1 MDKKTLR
8 KEGIAILSLLSQQA
22 KKKQQKEQLIHQLL
36 FASKSWQAAETIGL
50 VRSTAIE
57 LATLPVFTRGF
68 QEGKRLVV
76 PKALADKKMVFHEI
90 TPATVYEKS
99 AFGIEEPN
107 HHAPLL
113 PAEIDLLIVPGV
125 VFSTKGYRIGFGG
138 GYYDRFLQDYP
149 NQTVSLVFGE
159 QLRDDWQAEKFDR
172 PVNKLIT
179 DTFKKEVGK

>member
-1 MDKKTLR
+1 M
-8 KEGIAILSLLSQQA
+8 
-22 KKKQQKEQLIHQLL
+22 
-36 FASKSWQAAETIGL
+36 
-50 VRSTAIE
+50 
-57 LATLPVFTRGF
+57 
-68 QEGKRLVV
+68 
-76 PKALADKKMVFHEI
+76 
-90 TPATVYEKS
+90 
-99 AFGIEEPN
+99 
-107 HHAPLL
+107 
-113 PAEIDLLIVPGV
+113 